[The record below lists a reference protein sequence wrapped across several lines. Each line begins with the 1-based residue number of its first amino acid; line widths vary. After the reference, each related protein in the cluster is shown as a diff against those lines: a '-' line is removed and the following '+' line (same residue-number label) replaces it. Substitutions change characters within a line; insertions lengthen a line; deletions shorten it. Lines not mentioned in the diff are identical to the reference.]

1 MVKIADAAMEK
12 ELPKLLNYVYLSTTP
27 KIVDEVKV
35 FENLPK
41 PVREEEEMEEKE
53 GQFDFK
59 SDLVIVMM
67 MIVN

>member
-1 MVKIADAAMEK
+1 MEK

-59 SDLVIVMM
+59 SDLVMM